1 MKKRNVM
8 GAAILLAALLTG
20 CKSQEKTKTSVL
32 EIYDAAANFQGMQS
46 GWFGKVLKDKCNVE
60 INIIAPN
67 IAGDPN
73 SLYQTRSASGN
84 LGDIVILDNSQ
95 FQECVKAGLI
105 TDISQEIGSYKNLMQ
120 YKDQISAYNKMIG
133 GKTESIYGIPC
144 QMNTNGPTA
153 YMEDTVYS
161 CPRLP
166 WDYFTELGRPQLN
179 TLDDLLS
186 VLVRMQKNSSGAQ
199 AGGKT
204 YAVSLWKDW
213 DNPNNNCGIEVVNQ
227 MTKWYGQ
234 EVNGAIMIGTDGSI
248 KPVTDKNGAYYK
260 MLRFL
265 YNMNQAGL
273 VDPDSG
279 TQQWNNVMEK
289 IKSKRVLMLWYNWQ
303 RGFYNTPERANKNDA
318 YVCIPVKDMSIYQ
331 ASDSYYGDGRV
342 WGIGSKVSKEK
353 RAEILKFLDW
363 YASPEGAQYEHDGL
377 KDVIYTVLDNGAIE
391 LTTDGYAK
399 DTRDVQIPEEFGGG
413 TYKDGNNQINQW
425 ITSSVS
431 VNPATGECYEV
442 NLLTATKKANE
453 TKMTKEWTQFYNAAN
468 EVEYYRKNGQL
479 DIVPSENL
487 LFAPDSTDM
496 SMIRSQCG
504 ESICDTSWKLI
515 YAKNDEDF
523 DMMWNAMLN
532 DLNGLGWDKLVKF
545 DTGKFQAVVDARA
558 SVKK

>member
-8 GAAILLAALLTG
+8 GAAILMAALLTG
-20 CKSQEKTKTSVL
+20 CKAQEKTKTSVL

-60 INIIAPN
+60 INIVAPN

-120 YKDQISAYNKMIG
+120 YKEQISAYNKMMG
-133 GKTESIYGIPC
+133 GKPGSVYGIPC
-144 QMNTNGPTA
+144 QMNTNGPTS
-153 YMEDTVYS
+153 YMADTVYS

-227 MTKWYGQ
+227 ITKWYGQ

-377 KDVIYTVLDNGAIE
+377 KDVIYTVLDNGTIE
-391 LTTDGYAK
+391 LTADGYAK
-399 DTRDVQIPEEFGGG
+399 DSRDVQIPEEFGGG

-425 ITSSVS
+425 ITSSVT
-431 VNPATGECYEV
+431 VNPSTGECYEV
-442 NLLTATKKANE
+442 TLLAATKKANE

-468 EVEYYRKNGQL
+468 EVEYYKKNGQL

-504 ESICDTSWKLI
+504 ESICDTSWKMI